1 MLARHNKLCGRAET
15 SRVDLDIYCP
25 PNVLHVGGPLFGDVD
40 GIHSA
45 LNNFLAHKLS
55 DAKLEADKCSVCGWP
70 DCECSACEHL
80 STRTSKAKQGHTCCL
95 KHAPAG
101 RPKTG
106 GFYDAEL
113 TELLKIAWLEKGIDS
128 IPVFGKLNGR
138 SGYFW
143 QEELI

>member
-1 MLARHNKLCGRAET
+1 MEMSMAFTVHSTIFWHTNCLTPNWKQTNAVSVAGQTVSAVPA
-15 SRVDLDIYCP
+15 SICP
-25 PNVLHVGGPLFGDVD
+25 PELQRPSRDTLAVSSMLKQAGP
-40 GIHSA
+40 
-45 LNNFLAHKLS
+45 
-55 DAKLEADKCSVCGWP
+55 
-70 DCECSACEHL
+70 
-80 STRTSKAKQGHTCCL
+80 KA
-95 KHAPAG
+95 
-101 RPKTG
+101 G